1 MVAPG
6 TGHPAPPDSSTGP
19 AEHAHTAAWIAGV
32 LRGRIAA
39 GELTPGSKLS
49 EQALSTALGV
59 SRNTLREAFSTLA
72 GESVVTKIPN
82 RGVFVAS
89 PGAEEVREIYRVR
102 RMIEPAA
109 VLWGEAT
116 PEALADLEAIVGR
129 ARDARDSGSVHG
141 MADANQALHSA
152 VVGLS
157 GSEELRA
164 LMARVLAEM
173 RLVFHAMASAP
184 DFHSHYVDRNVELV
198 ERLRA
203 GERTEAAAG
212 LREYLDAAE
221 AELLGHLADD
231 RQDMPQGARQVTR
244 GGSG

>member
-1 MVAPG
+1 MAIEAATELESATAG
-6 TGHPAPPDSSTGP
+6 
-19 AEHAHTAAWIAGV
+19 AEHAHTAAWIATV
-32 LRGRIAA
+32 LRSRIAA

-49 EQALSTALGV
+49 EQSLSTALGV

-109 VLWGEAT
+109 ALWGEVT
-116 PEALADLEAIVGR
+116 PEVLENMEAIVQR
-129 ARDARDSGSVHG
+129 AQAARDVGSVPD

-152 VVGLS
+152 VVGLA
-157 GSEELRA
+157 GSESLRA
-164 LMARVLAEM
+164 LMDRVLAEM

-184 DFHSHYVDRNVELV
+184 DFHSHYVDRNVLLV

-203 GERTEAAAG
+203 GKREEAAAG
-212 LREYLDAAE
+212 LRDYLDSAE
-221 AELLGHLADD
+221 AELLGHLASE
-231 RQDMPQGARQVTR
+231 A
-244 GGSG
+244 S